1 MATKPRNFQTNLYYH
16 VYNCGVEKR
25 KIFQTLHDY
34 RRFLETIAFYQHDQ
48 KISYAQLMELDAEA
62 QAAYNLLN
70 PKGLETLRVKLLA
83 YCLMPN
89 HFHFLI
95 KLFRDGGISSFLAD
109 IQNSHTR
116 FFNLKNERIGSLLQG
131 PYKAKEIA
139 GEESLIQVTRYIHL
153 NPMIPSHRKGQ
164 QGDSTDEVDKIASVE
179 NYSYSSYREWLNP
192 DSAKLVDRDEAL
204 RWLEVFG
211 GREKYREFVKA
222 KIEGGSE
229 SLIGDLTLE

>member
-1 MATKPRNFQTNLYYH
+1 MASKPRNFQTNLYYH

-25 KIFQTLHDY
+25 KIFQTQHDY
-34 RRFLETIAFYQHDQ
+34 RRFLEIIAYYQHDQ

-62 QAAYNLLN
+62 QSAYNLLN

-89 HFHFLI
+89 HFHL
-95 KLFRDGGISSFLAD
+95 LVQPFREGGISSFLAD

-116 FFNLKNERIGSLLQG
+116 YFNLKNDRVGSLLQG
-131 PYKAKEIA
+131 TYKAKGIA
-139 GEESLIQVTRYIHL
+139 DEESLIQVTRYVHL
-153 NPMIPSHRKGQ
+153 NPIVSSYRKEN
-164 QGDSTDEVDKIASVE
+164 STDEVDKIASVE
-179 NYSYSSYREWLNP
+179 NYPYSSYREWLNP
-192 DSAKLVDRDEAL
+192 DNSVLVDPEEL
-204 RWLEVFG
+204 LQWLKVFG

-222 KIEGGSE
+222 KIGGGAE